1 MSIELALDNLA
12 VYFTTEK
19 YQKEVLEAKAEYFA
33 DVGIDDKENQRY
45 EQWMNLFFEW
55 FLFSRPLNGLS
66 LPPARFALE
75 IAEFQEVMK
84 SDLGIYKSLSTSR
97 HSLFRFLKV
106 KKDTAYFTD
115 LISGKKAL
123 VKGSSFAETL
133 PKGAICDLR
142 LVELESKELFC
153 TKGFCAHPL
162 DSEKFIKK
170 QVKEY
175 KKKSQQEIEVLLL
188 ALVRMFFKLEQ
199 YGHLESSQ
207 VYTFDSKVRF

>member
-1 MSIELALDNLA
+1 VNIETALDNLA
-12 VYFTTEK
+12 IYFTSNK
-19 YQKEVLEAKAEYFA
+19 YQKEVLEAKAEYFS

-66 LPPARFALE
+66 LPPAQFALE
-75 IAEFQEVMK
+75 IDEFQQIMDGNLELYRK
-84 SDLGIYKSLSTSR
+84 LSNSH
-97 HSLFRFLKV
+97 HSLFRFVKI
-106 KKDTAYFTD
+106 KKDGSYFVNLLT
-115 LISGKKAL
+115 GKKVL
-123 VKGSSFAETL
+123 VKGSVFAETL

-142 LVELESKELFC
+142 LVELDSKDLYC

-170 QVKEY
+170 QIKEY
-175 KKKSQQEIEVLLL
+175 KKKSSKEIESLLL
-188 ALVRMFFKLEQ
+188 SLVRMFFKLEQ

>member
-1 MSIELALDNLA
+1 VNIETALDNLA
-12 VYFTTEK
+12 IYFTSNK
-19 YQKEVLEAKAEYFA
+19 YQKEVLEAKAEYFS

-55 FLFSRPLNGLS
+55 FLFSRSVNLL
-66 LPPARFALE
+66 
-75 IAEFQEVMK
+75 
-84 SDLGIYKSLSTSR
+84 T
-97 HSLFRFLKV
+97 
-106 KKDTAYFTD
+106 
-115 LISGKKAL
+115 GKKVL
-123 VKGSSFAETL
+123 VKGSVFAETL

-142 LVELESKELFC
+142 LVELDSKDLYC

-170 QVKEY
+170 QIKEY
-175 KKKSQQEIEVLLL
+175 KKKSSKEIESLLL
-188 ALVRMFFKLEQ
+188 SLVRMFFKLEQ